1 MHALAGAR
9 ALLSG
14 ASSCPGVALLMLC
27 LSCPV
32 QSVHALSDRGP
43 PPSPHPAIKRS
54 RSWELF
60 VSEALIAGLEGVNE
74 MMTKCR

>member
-9 ALLSG
+9 ASLSG

-32 QSVHALSDRGP
+32 QSVHALGDRGP
-43 PPSPHPAIKRS
+43 SPIQPNATVVLVGAFYIRGAN
-54 RSWELF
+54 R
-60 VSEALIAGLEGVNE
+60 GLESVNE